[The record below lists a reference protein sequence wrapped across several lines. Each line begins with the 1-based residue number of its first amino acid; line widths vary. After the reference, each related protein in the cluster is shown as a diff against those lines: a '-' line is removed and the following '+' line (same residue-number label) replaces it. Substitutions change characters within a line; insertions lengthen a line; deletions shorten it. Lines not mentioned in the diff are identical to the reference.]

1 MAAMLATE
9 LQRLK
14 SKAAALAATESMGR
28 LRLSRRLSSLVERL
42 WIIHRV
48 CAYPEKQ
55 QAADRKEKVEKWLQ
69 KLQEAIL
76 RADDLLHKLKLR
88 RLPRETKALVVA
100 HAAREFLL
108 LITSVFRFAADRS
121 IIMVDLWLPS

>member
-1 MAAMLATE
+1 MR
-9 LQRLK
+9 RLK
-14 SKAAALAATESMGR
+14 RKAAALAATESMRR

-48 CAYPEKQ
+48 CADPEKQ
-55 QAADRKEKVEKWLQ
+55 QVGEKKEEMEEWLK

-88 RLPRETKALVVA
+88 RLPRETNAPVVA

-108 LITSVFRFAADRS
+108 RITSVFRFAADRRLRAT
-121 IIMVDLWLPS
+121 VKAFDDLVM